1 MRSASRLIITFFA
14 TVFLPTHFL
23 FAAVPT
29 DSLSDSAGAEQTR
42 FETEDEL
49 KKQDERVVLRQA
61 EVSFSDEK
69 DLSAP
74 VAGDVTFTLKQ
85 VRFTGNESVSTDDL
99 NAVVESYLGREVSLA
114 NLQEIAQK
122 VKRFYRKQGFI
133 AAFVYVPPQNIT
145 DGMVEIA
152 VAEGK
157 VGTVEITNNRW
168 FSEKALRKLA
178 RLTLGNVL
186 FFTDLK
192 RSLDLVNK
200 HPDVKARA
208 VLKPGQEKATTDVEL
223 IIEEQFPVHFT
234 VDVNNLGTDNTGKTR
249 TGFAL
254 THTNLLGLLDQLSTR
269 FQIGSRSWAV
279 GADYNLPINS
289 YGTVLGLSYSHSSVD
304 VGGPFEALDLEGRA
318 STYSIYVDQ
327 PFRPLGKYEMPYGMD
342 WTSSLRVGF
351 DFKDIENE
359 SLGSIVGEDDL
370 RILNLQLNNEIQDK
384 WGKTFLPQ
392 SFHFGFS
399 SFLGANRK
407 NDPNASRAGSTSQF
421 SIYRGSAIRYNRLPW
436 GMMLALR
443 SSWQLS
449 NDRLP
454 PSEQLRLGGAFSVRG
469 YPEGDYLADYGGF
482 LSTELYVPSYFFPK
496 DWKLPYSKMPLRN
509 QIQGTA
515 FFDFGYGELR
525 KHLTGESENKSLA
538 GTGLGVRIHLFD
550 RVYARLQWAMPTGS
564 RASDGANSAFYY
576 GVSAELL

>member
-1 MRSASRLIITFFA
+1 MRSTSIPILFLAAF
-14 TVFLPTHFL
+14 FLPSHFL

-29 DSLSDSAGAEQTR
+29 DSISDSAGAEQTR
-42 FETEDEL
+42 FESEQEL
-49 KKQDERVVLRQA
+49 KKRDERVVLRQTEASFA
-61 EVSFSDEK
+61 EDEG
-69 DLSAP
+69 LTAP
-74 VAGDVTFTLKQ
+74 VAADVTFTLKQ
-85 VRFTGNESVSTDDL
+85 VRFTGNESILTDDL
-99 NAVVESYLGREVSLA
+99 NAVVEPYLGREVSLT

-145 DGMVEIA
+145 DGVVEIA
-152 VAEGK
+152 IAEGK
-157 VGTVEITNNRW
+157 IGNVEITNNRW
-168 FSEKALRKLA
+168 FSEKAVRKLA

-223 IIEEQFPVHFT
+223 LIEEQFPVHFT

-254 THTNLLGLLDQLSTR
+254 NHTNLLGLLDQLSTR
-269 FQIGSRSWAV
+269 FQIGTDSWAV
-279 GADYNLPINS
+279 GTDYNLPINS
-289 YGTVLGLSYSHSSVD
+289 YGTIMGFSYARSSVD
-304 VGGPFEALDLEGRA
+304 VGGPFEVLELKGNA
-318 STYSIYVDQ
+318 STYTIYAQQ
-327 PFRPLGKYEMPYGMD
+327 PFNPLGKYELPYGMGWD
-342 WTSSLRVGF
+342 ASIRTSF
-351 DFKDIENE
+351 DFKEIENE

-384 WGKTFLPQ
+384 WGKTFLPH

-407 NDPNASRAGSTSQF
+407 NDPDASRAGSTSQF
-421 SIYRGSAIRYNRLPW
+421 FIYRGSAIRYNRLPL

-443 SSWQLS
+443 STWQLS

-496 DWKLPYSKMPLRN
+496 DWKLPYSKMNLRN
-509 QIQGTA
+509 QIQGTG
-515 FFDFGYGELR
+515 FFDFGYGHLR
-525 KHLTGESENKSLA
+525 KHLTGESEHKSLA
-538 GTGLGVRIHLFD
+538 GMGIGVRIHLFD

-564 RASDGANSAFYY
+564 RASDGGNSAFYY